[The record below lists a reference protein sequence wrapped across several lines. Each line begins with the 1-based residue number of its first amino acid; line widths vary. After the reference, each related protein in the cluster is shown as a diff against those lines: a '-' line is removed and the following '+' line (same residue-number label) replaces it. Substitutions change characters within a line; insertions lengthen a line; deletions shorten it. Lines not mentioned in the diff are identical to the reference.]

1 MQKVSYKDK
10 EKIDNVVDCLIEKG
24 LNIFNIVDS
33 YNLTVIDEGNFR
45 LKAIEIY
52 NEFSETDNNFINESD
67 LLSKIQGIKRAI
79 YVLVDADSQI
89 PDHMDDD
96 DQSYRILTGVITS
109 SHTKINML
117 NSTVELTCKKTLG
130 FDATSITHNA
140 TNFTNF
146 PCTMLIVCLSD
157 NPFKNSKLIE
167 ICN

>member
-1 MQKVSYKDK
+1 MQKVCYKDK

-24 LNIFNIVDS
+24 LNIFNVVDV
-33 YNLTVIDEGNFR
+33 YNLTVIEEGNFR

-52 NEFSETDNNFINESD
+52 NEFSETDNNFIHESN

-109 SHTKINML
+109 IHTKINML
-117 NSTVELTCKKTLG
+117 NSTVDLTCKKTIG

-157 NPFKNSKLIE
+157 NPFKNSELIE
-167 ICN
+167 IYN